1 MTTAHATPAGDSTG
15 PVGVGFIGVGVISD
29 TYLENLNSFPDVEV
43 LILGDLDTDRAAA
56 QAAKHDVP
64 ASGTAQDVLDHP
76 GVQVVVN
83 LTIPAVHAEISAAA
97 IAAGKH
103 VWTEKPLGLDR
114 ESTSAL
120 LEQAAAAGLRVGCAP
135 DTVLGAG
142 VQTAKRA
149 ITDGL
154 IGRPLF
160 AQTSMQWQG
169 PEVFH
174 PNPAFLFAKG
184 AGPLLDIGPYY
195 FTTLVSL
202 FGTVDKVAAMG
213 LKAREEREIQ
223 VGPQAGQTFPVET
236 PSTIS
241 VLTQFEGGQTGTS
254 LVSFDSPLARQ
265 GIVEIHG
272 TEGSLVVPDPNMF
285 EGRVA
290 YVRPFAEFGETPPTQ
305 EWIDVPQEGP
315 ITGRGLGLLDMVR
328 AIAEDRPHVASGEVG
343 YHVLDVM
350 LSAEE
355 SAASGEFVTVE
366 SSVSEVPLVPVDF
379 DPLERTIWSSAS
391 PDRTHGSVARTA

>member
-1 MTTAHATPAGDSTG
+1 MTTPAPFSG

-29 TYLENLNSFPDVEV
+29 TYLENLGSFPDVEV
-43 LILGDLDTDRAAA
+43 LILGDLDTERAAA
-56 QAAKHDVP
+56 QAAKHGVP

-83 LTIPAVHAEISAAA
+83 LTIPAVHAEISSQA

-114 ESTSAL
+114 ESTAAL
-120 LEQAAAAGLRVGCAP
+120 LKQADEAGLRVGCAP
-135 DTVLGAG
+135 DPVLGAG
-142 VQTAKRA
+142 VPTAERA
-149 ITDGL
+149 IQDGL
-154 IGRPLF
+154 SGRPLF
-160 AQTSMQWQG
+160 AQTSMQYQG

-174 PNPAFLFAKG
+174 PNPGFLFAKG

-202 FGTVDKVAAMG
+202 FGTVEKVAAVG
-213 LKAREEREIQ
+213 LKAREEREIL
-223 VGPQAGQTFPVET
+223 VGPNAGQTFPVEP

-241 VLTQFEGGQTGTS
+241 VLTRFEAGQTGTS

-265 GIVEIHG
+265 GVVEIHG

-285 EGRVA
+285 EGRIA
-290 YVRPFAEFGETPPTQ
+290 YVRPFESFGERPPEQ
-305 EWIDVPQEGP
+305 EWIEVEQTGP
-315 ITGRGLGLLDMVR
+315 VTGRGLGLLDMVR
-328 AIAEDRPHVASGEVG
+328 AINEARPHIASGAVG
-343 YHVLDVM
+343 YHVLDIM

-355 SAASGEFVTVE
+355 SAERGEFVTVE
-366 SSVSEVPLVPVDF
+366 SSVDTVPVLPEGF
-379 DPLERTIWSSAS
+379 DPLAKTL
-391 PDRTHGSVARTA
+391 

>member
-1 MTTAHATPAGDSTG
+1 MSA

-43 LILGDLDTDRAAA
+43 LILGDLDLDRARS
-56 QAAKHDVP
+56 QAEKHGVP
-64 ASGTAQDVLDHP
+64 AHGSAQDVLDHP

-83 LTIPAVHAEISAAA
+83 LTIPAVHAEISSAA

-114 ESTSAL
+114 ESTAAL
-120 LEQAAAAGLRVGCAP
+120 LKAADEAGLRVGCAP
-135 DTVLGAG
+135 DTVLGPG
-142 VQTAKRA
+142 VQTAKREIA
-149 ITDGL
+149 KGT

-160 AQTSMQWQG
+160 AQTSMQYQG

-174 PNPAFLFAKG
+174 PNPGFLFAKG

-202 FGTVDKVAAMG
+202 FGTVDKVAAVG
-213 LKAREEREIQ
+213 LKAREERAIQ
-223 VGPQAGQTFPVET
+223 VGPNAGQTFPVEV

-241 VLTQFEGGQTGTS
+241 VLTQFEAGQTGTS

-285 EGRVA
+285 EGRIA
-290 YVRPFAEFGETPPTQ
+290 YVKPFESFGERPPEQ
-305 EWIDVPQEGP
+305 NWIEVPQEGVVV
-315 ITGRGLGLLDMVR
+315 GRGMGLLDMVR
-328 AIAEDRPHVASGEVG
+328 AIAEDRPHVASGELG

-355 SAASGEFVTVE
+355 SAASGEFVTVN
-366 SSVSEVPLVPVDF
+366 SSVGEIPLVPVDF
-379 DPLERTIWSSAS
+379 DPLAATI
-391 PDRTHGSVARTA
+391 

>member
-1 MTTAHATPAGDSTG
+1 MSA

-43 LILGDLDTDRAAA
+43 LILGDLDLDRARS
-56 QAAKHDVP
+56 QAEKHGVP
-64 ASGTAQDVLDHP
+64 AHGSAQDVLDHP

-83 LTIPAVHAEISAAA
+83 LTIPAVHAEISSAA

-114 ESTSAL
+114 ESTAAL
-120 LEQAAAAGLRVGCAP
+120 LKAADEAGLRVGCAP
-135 DTVLGAG
+135 DTVLGPG
-142 VQTAKRA
+142 VQTAKREIA
-149 ITDGL
+149 KGT

-160 AQTSMQWQG
+160 AQTSMQYQG

-174 PNPAFLFAKG
+174 PNPGFLFAKG

-202 FGTVDKVAAMG
+202 FGTVDKVAAVG

-223 VGPQAGQTFPVET
+223 VGPNAGQTFPVEV

-241 VLTQFEGGQTGTS
+241 VLTQFEAGQTGTS

-285 EGRVA
+285 EGRIA
-290 YVRPFAEFGETPPTQ
+290 YVKPFESFGERPPEQ
-305 EWIDVPQEGP
+305 NWIEVPQEGVVV
-315 ITGRGLGLLDMVR
+315 GRGMGLLDMVR
-328 AIAEDRPHVASGEVG
+328 AIAEDRPHVASGELG

-355 SAASGEFVTVE
+355 SAASGEFVTVN
-366 SSVSEVPLVPVDF
+366 SSVGEIPLVPVDF
-379 DPLERTIWSSAS
+379 DPLAATI
-391 PDRTHGSVARTA
+391 

>member
-1 MTTAHATPAGDSTG
+1 MTGASA
-15 PVGVGFIGVGVISD
+15 PVGVGLIGAGVISD
-29 TYLENLNSFPDVEV
+29 TYLENLGSYPDVEV
-43 LILGDLDTDRAAA
+43 LAVGDLDTDRARA
-56 QAAKHDVP
+56 QAEKHGVP
-64 ASGTAQDVLDHP
+64 TSGSAQDVLDHP

-83 LTIPAVHAEISAAA
+83 LTIPAAHAEVSAAA

-114 ESTSAL
+114 ESTAAL
-120 LEQAAAAGLRVGCAP
+120 LRSAEQAGLRVGCAP
-135 DTVLGAG
+135 DTVLGPG
-142 VQTAKRA
+142 VQTAKREIA
-149 ITDGL
+149 KGT

-195 FTTLVSL
+195 FTTLVSM
-202 FGTVDKVAAMG
+202 FGTVEAVAAMG
-213 LKAREEREIQ
+213 LRAREEREIQ
-223 VGPQAGQTFPVET
+223 VGPNAGQTFPVET

-241 VLTQFEGGQTGTS
+241 VLTRFEAGQTGTS

-265 GIVEIHG
+265 GVVEIHG

-285 EGRVA
+285 EGRIA
-290 YVRPFAEFGETPPTQ
+290 YVRPFASFGEAPPVQ
-305 EWIDVPQEGP
+305 EWIEVPQQG
-315 ITGRGLGLLDMVR
+315 IVTGRGLGLLDMVR
-328 AIAEDRPHVASGEVG
+328 AIAEDRPHVASGELG

-355 SAASGEFVTVE
+355 SAASGEFVAVA
-366 SSVSEVPLVPVDF
+366 SSVADVPLLPEGF
-379 DPLERTIWSSAS
+379 DPF
-391 PDRTHGSVARTA
+391 ARTL

>member
-1 MTTAHATPAGDSTG
+1 MSTPFNG
-15 PVGVGFIGVGVISD
+15 PVGVGFIGTGVISD
-29 TYLENLNSFPDVEV
+29 QYLTNLTTFPDLEV
-43 LILGDLDTDRAAA
+43 LILGDLNTEVAAA
-56 QAAKHDVP
+56 QAEKYGIP

-83 LTIPAVHAEISAAA
+83 LTIPAVHTEISSQA

-114 ESTSAL
+114 ESTAAL
-120 LEQAAAAGLRVGCAP
+120 LEQADEAGLRIGCAP

-149 ITDGL
+149 ILDGL

-202 FGTVDKVAAMG
+202 FGTVEKVAAMG
-213 LKAREEREIQ
+213 LKAQEEREIL
-223 VGPQAGQTFPVET
+223 VGPNKGQKFPVEP

-272 TEGSLVVPDPNMF
+272 TEGSLSIPDPNMF
-285 EGRVA
+285 EGRIA
-290 YVRPFAEFGETPPTQ
+290 YVRPFESFGEAPPEQ
-305 EWIDVPQEGP
+305 EWIEIQQEGP
-315 ITGRGLGLLDMVR
+315 VTGRGLGLLDMVR
-328 AIAEDRPHVASGEVG
+328 ATREGRPHIATGEVG

-355 SAASGEFVTVE
+355 SAASGEFVTVN
-366 SSVSEVPLVPVDF
+366 SSVSEIPVVPADF
-379 DPLERTIWSSAS
+379 DPL
-391 PDRTHGSVARTA
+391 ARTV

>member
-1 MTTAHATPAGDSTG
+1 MSAPI
-15 PVGVGFIGVGVISD
+15 GVGFIGVGVISD

-43 LILGDLDTDRAAA
+43 LILGDLDLDRARS
-56 QAAKHDVP
+56 QAEKHGVP
-64 ASGTAQDVLDHP
+64 AHGSAQDVLDHP

-83 LTIPAVHAEISAAA
+83 LTIPAVHAEVSSAA

-114 ESTSAL
+114 ESTAAL
-120 LEQAAAAGLRVGCAP
+120 LQQAEAAGLRVGCAP

-149 ITDGL
+149 ILDGV

-174 PNPAFLFAKG
+174 PNPGFLFAKG
-184 AGPLLDIGPYY
+184 AGPLLDMGPYY

-202 FGTVDKVAAMG
+202 FGTVDKVAAVG
-213 LKAREEREIQ
+213 LKAREERTIQ
-223 VGPQAGQTFPVET
+223 VGEKAGTTFPVEV

-254 LVSFDSPLARQ
+254 LLSFDSPLARQ

-285 EGRVA
+285 EGRIA
-290 YVRPFAEFGETPPTQ
+290 YVKPFETFGERPPEQ
-305 EWIDVPQEGP
+305 EWIEIPQQGP
-315 ITGRGLGLLDMVR
+315 ATGRGLGLLDMVR
-328 AIAEDRPHVASGEVG
+328 AIHEDRQHVASGEVG

-355 SAASGEFVTVE
+355 SAASGEFVTVQ
-366 SSVSEVPLVPVDF
+366 SSVAEVPPVPADF
-379 DPLERTIWSSAS
+379 DPFAS
-391 PDRTHGSVARTA
+391 TL

>member
-1 MTTAHATPAGDSTG
+1 MTGASA
-15 PVGVGFIGVGVISD
+15 PVGVGLIGAGVISD
-29 TYLENLNSFPDVEV
+29 TYLENLGSYPDVEV
-43 LILGDLDTDRAAA
+43 LAVGDLDTDRARA
-56 QAAKHDVP
+56 QAEKHGVSV
-64 ASGTAQDVLDHP
+64 SGTAQDVLDHP

-83 LTIPAVHAEISAAA
+83 LTIPAAHAEVSAAA

-114 ESTSAL
+114 GSTAAL
-120 LEQAAAAGLRVGCAP
+120 LRSAAEAGLRVGCAP
-135 DTVLGAG
+135 DTVLGPG
-142 VQTAKRA
+142 VQTAKREIA
-149 ITDGL
+149 KGT

-195 FTTLVSL
+195 FTTLVSM
-202 FGTVDKVAAMG
+202 FGTVDSVAAMG
-213 LKAREEREIQ
+213 LRARQEREIQ
-223 VGPQAGQTFPVET
+223 VGPNAGQTFPVET

-241 VLTQFEGGQTGTS
+241 VLTRFEAGQTGTS

-285 EGRVA
+285 EGRIA
-290 YVRPFAEFGETPPTQ
+290 YVRPFESFGEAPPVQ
-305 EWIDVPQEGP
+305 EWIEVPQQGVV
-315 ITGRGLGLLDMVR
+315 TGRGLGLLDMVR
-328 AIAEDRPHVASGEVG
+328 AIAEDRPHVASGELG

-355 SAASGEFVTVE
+355 SAASGEFVAVA
-366 SSVSEVPLVPVDF
+366 SSVAEVPLLPEGF
-379 DPLERTIWSSAS
+379 DPF
-391 PDRTHGSVARTA
+391 ARTL

>member
-1 MTTAHATPAGDSTG
+1 MSTPTPFAG

-43 LILGDLDTDRAAA
+43 LILGDINTERAAA
-56 QAAKHDVP
+56 QAAKHNVP

-83 LTIPAVHAEISAAA
+83 LTLPATHVEISSAA

-103 VWTEKPLGLDR
+103 VWTEKPLGMDR
-114 ESTSAL
+114 ESTAAL
-120 LEQAAAAGLRVGCAP
+120 LKQADEAGLRVGCAP

-149 ITDGL
+149 ILDGV

-174 PNPAFLFAKG
+174 PNPGFLFAQG
-184 AGPLLDIGPYY
+184 AGPLLDMGPYY

-202 FGTVDKVAAMG
+202 FGTVEKVAAIG
-213 LKAREEREIQ
+213 LKATEERTIQ
-223 VGPQAGQTFPVET
+223 VGDLAGTTFPVEV

-254 LVSFDSPLARQ
+254 LLSFDSPLARQ

-272 TEGSLVVPDPNMF
+272 TEGSLVVPDPNTF
-285 EGRVA
+285 EGRIA
-290 YVRPFAEFGETPPTQ
+290 YVRPFETFGERPPEQ
-305 EWIDVPQEGP
+305 EWIEIPQEGP
-315 ITGRGLGLLDMVR
+315 TTGRGLGLLDMVR
-328 AIAEDRPHVASGEVG
+328 SIHDGRPHIATGEVG
-343 YHVLDVM
+343 YHVLDIM

-355 SAASGEFVTVE
+355 SAASGEFVTLN
-366 SSVSEVPLVPVDF
+366 SSVSEIPAVPADF
-379 DPLERTIWSSAS
+379 DPL
-391 PDRTHGSVARTA
+391 ARTL

>member
-1 MTTAHATPAGDSTG
+1 MSTPTPFAG

-43 LILGDLDTDRAAA
+43 LILGDINTERAAA
-56 QAAKHDVP
+56 QAAKHNVP

-83 LTIPAVHAEISAAA
+83 LTLPATHVAISSAA

-103 VWTEKPLGLDR
+103 VWTEKPLGMDR
-114 ESTSAL
+114 ESTAAL
-120 LEQAAAAGLRVGCAP
+120 LKQADEAGLRVGCAP

-149 ITDGL
+149 ILDGV

-174 PNPAFLFAKG
+174 PNPGFLFAQG
-184 AGPLLDIGPYY
+184 AGPLLDMGPYY

-202 FGTVDKVAAMG
+202 FGTVEKVAAIG
-213 LKAREEREIQ
+213 LKATEERTIQ
-223 VGPQAGQTFPVET
+223 VGDLAGTTFPVEV

-254 LVSFDSPLARQ
+254 LLSFDSPLARQ

-285 EGRVA
+285 EGRIA
-290 YVRPFAEFGETPPTQ
+290 YVRRFDSFGEKPPEQ
-305 EWIDVPQEGP
+305 EWIEIPQAGP
-315 ITGRGLGLLDMVR
+315 ATGRGLGLLDMVR
-328 AIAEDRPHVASGEVG
+328 SIHDGRPHIATGEVG
-343 YHVLDVM
+343 YHVLDIM

-355 SAASGEFVTVE
+355 SAASGEFVTVN
-366 SSVSEVPLVPVDF
+366 SAVSEIPAVGADF
-379 DPLERTIWSSAS
+379 DPL
-391 PDRTHGSVARTA
+391 ARTL

>member
-1 MTTAHATPAGDSTG
+1 MSAPTG
-15 PVGVGFIGVGVISD
+15 PVGVGLIGVGVISD
-29 TYLENLNSFPDVEV
+29 TYLEHLNSFPDVTV
-43 LILGDLDTDRAAA
+43 LAVGDLDLERART
-56 QAAKHDVP
+56 QAEKYDVP
-64 ASGTAQDVLDHP
+64 TWGDAQVVLDHP
-76 GVQVVVN
+76 EIQVVVN
-83 LTIPAVHAEISAAA
+83 LTVPAVHAEISSAA

-120 LEQAAAAGLRVGCAP
+120 LSAADEAGLRVGCAP
-135 DTVLGAG
+135 DTVLGPG
-142 VQTAKRA
+142 VQTAKREIA
-149 ITDGL
+149 NGT

-174 PNPAFLFAKG
+174 PNPGFLFAKG

-202 FGTVDKVAAMG
+202 FGTVEKVAAMG
-213 LKAREEREIQ
+213 LRAQTERAIQ
-223 VGPQAGQTFPVET
+223 VGPKAGETFPVEV

-241 VLTQFEGGQTGTS
+241 VLTQFEGGQQGNS

-285 EGRVA
+285 EGRIA
-290 YVRPFAEFGETPPTQ
+290 YVKPFESFGEAPPEQ
-305 EWIDVPQEGP
+305 EWIEVPQQGVVA
-315 ITGRGLGLLDMVR
+315 GRGTGLLDMVR

-355 SAASGEFVTVE
+355 SAASGEFVAVN
-366 SSVSEVPLVPVDF
+366 SSVSEVPLVAEDF
-379 DPLERTIWSSAS
+379 DPFAS
-391 PDRTHGSVARTA
+391 TL

>member
-1 MTTAHATPAGDSTG
+1 MTAPAPFSG
-15 PVGVGFIGVGVISD
+15 PVGVGFIGTGVISD
-29 TYLENLNSFPDVEV
+29 QYLTNLTTFPDLEV
-43 LILGDLDTDRAAA
+43 LILGDLNPEVAKA
-56 QAAKHDVP
+56 QAEKYGIP
-64 ASGTAQDVLDHP
+64 AHGTAQDVLDHP

-83 LTIPAVHAEISAAA
+83 LTIPAAHVEISSAA

-120 LEQAAAAGLRVGCAP
+120 LTQADEAGLRIGCAP

-149 ITDGL
+149 ILDGL

-202 FGTVDKVAAMG
+202 FGTVEKVAAMG
-213 LKAREEREIQ
+213 LKAQEEREIL
-223 VGPQAGQTFPVET
+223 VGPNKGQKFPVEP

-265 GIVEIHG
+265 GVVEIHG

-285 EGRVA
+285 EGRIA
-290 YVRPFAEFGETPPTQ
+290 YVRPFESFGEAPPEQ

-315 ITGRGLGLLDMVR
+315 VTGRGLGLLDMVR
-328 AIAEDRPHVASGEVG
+328 AIHDGRLHVASGAVG

-355 SAASGEFVTVE
+355 SAERGEFVDVK
-366 SSVSEVPLVPVDF
+366 SSVDTVPVLPKDF
-379 DPLERTIWSSAS
+379 DPLAKTL
-391 PDRTHGSVARTA
+391 

>member
-1 MTTAHATPAGDSTG
+1 
-15 PVGVGFIGVGVISD
+15 ISD
-29 TYLENLNSFPDVEV
+29 TYLEHLGSFPDVDV
-43 LILGDLDTDRAAA
+43 LVLGDLDTDRARS
-56 QAAKHDVP
+56 QAEKHGIP
-64 ASGTAQDVLDHP
+64 AWGTAQDVLDHP

-83 LTIPAVHAEISAAA
+83 LTIPAVHAEISASA

-120 LEQAAAAGLRVGCAP
+120 LKAADEAGLRVGCAP
-135 DTVLGAG
+135 DTVLGPG
-142 VQTAKRA
+142 VQTAKREIA
-149 ITDGL
+149 KGT

-160 AQTSMQWQG
+160 AQTSMQYQG

-174 PNPAFLFAKG
+174 PNPGFLFAQG

-202 FGTVDKVAAMG
+202 FGTVEKVAAVG
-213 LKAREEREIQ
+213 LKAKEERAIQ
-223 VGPQAGQTFPVET
+223 VGPNAGETFPVEV

-265 GIVEIHG
+265 GVVEIHG

-285 EGRVA
+285 EGRIA
-290 YVRPFAEFGETPPTQ
+290 YVKPFESFGEQPPEQ
-305 EWIDVPQEGP
+305 EWIEVPQEGVVA
-315 ITGRGLGLLDMVR
+315 GRGTGLLDMVR
-328 AIAEDRPHVASGEVG
+328 AIAEGRPHVASGELG

-355 SAASGEFVTVE
+355 SAASGEFVTVN
-366 SSVSEVPLVPVDF
+366 SSVGEVPLVQEGF
-379 DPLERTIWSSAS
+379 DPFAS
-391 PDRTHGSVARTA
+391 TL

>member
-1 MTTAHATPAGDSTG
+1 MTAPAPFSG
-15 PVGVGFIGVGVISD
+15 PVGVGFIGTGVISD
-29 TYLENLNSFPDVEV
+29 QYLTNLTTFPDLEV
-43 LILGDLDTDRAAA
+43 LILGDLNPEVAKA
-56 QAAKHDVP
+56 QAEKYGIP
-64 ASGTAQDVLDHP
+64 AHGTAQDVLDHP

-83 LTIPAVHAEISAAA
+83 LTIPAAHVEISSAA

-120 LEQAAAAGLRVGCAP
+120 LTQADEAGLRIGCAP

-149 ITDGL
+149 ILDGL

-202 FGTVDKVAAMG
+202 FGTVEKVAAMG
-213 LKAREEREIQ
+213 LKAQEEREIL
-223 VGPQAGQTFPVET
+223 VGPNKGQKFPVEP

-265 GIVEIHG
+265 GVVEIHG
-272 TEGSLVVPDPNMF
+272 TEGSLSIPDPNMF
-285 EGRVA
+285 EGRIA
-290 YVRPFAEFGETPPTQ
+290 YVRPFESFGEAPPEQ

-315 ITGRGLGLLDMVR
+315 VTGRGLGLLDMVR
-328 AIAEDRPHVASGEVG
+328 AIHDGRPHVASGAVG

-355 SAASGEFVTVE
+355 SAERGEFVDVK
-366 SSVSEVPLVPVDF
+366 SSVDTVPVLPKDF
-379 DPLERTIWSSAS
+379 DPLAKTL
-391 PDRTHGSVARTA
+391 

>member
-1 MTTAHATPAGDSTG
+1 MSNTPKPFTG

-43 LILGDLDTDRAAA
+43 LILGDIDADRAAA
-56 QAAKHDVP
+56 QAEKHGVP
-64 ASGTAQDVLDHP
+64 ASGSAQDVLDHP

-83 LTIPAVHAEISAAA
+83 LTLPATHAEISSAA

-114 ESTSAL
+114 ESTAAL
-120 LEQAAAAGLRVGCAP
+120 LKQADEAGLRVGCAP

-149 ITDGL
+149 ILDGL

-174 PNPAFLFAKG
+174 PNPGFLFAKG
-184 AGPLLDIGPYY
+184 AGPLLDMGPYY

-202 FGTVDKVAAMG
+202 FGTVEKVAAIG
-213 LKAREEREIQ
+213 LKALEERTIQ
-223 VGPQAGQTFPVET
+223 VGDQAGTTFPVEV

-254 LVSFDSPLARQ
+254 LLSFDSPLARQ

-285 EGRVA
+285 EGRIA
-290 YVRPFAEFGETPPTQ
+290 YVRPFESFGERPPEQ
-305 EWIDVPQEGP
+305 EWIEVPQEGP
-315 ITGRGLGLLDMVR
+315 TTGRGLGLLDMVR
-328 AIAEDRPHVASGEVG
+328 SIHEGRPHIATGEVG
-343 YHVLDVM
+343 YHVLDIM

-355 SAASGEFVTVE
+355 SAASGEFVTLN
-366 SSVSEVPLVPVDF
+366 SSVSEIPAVPADF
-379 DPLERTIWSSAS
+379 DPL
-391 PDRTHGSVARTA
+391 ARTL

>member
-1 MTTAHATPAGDSTG
+1 
-15 PVGVGFIGVGVISD
+15 SD

-56 QAAKHDVP
+56 QAAKHDVT
-64 ASGTAQDVLDHP
+64 ASRTAQDVTDHP

-160 AQTSMQWQG
+160 A
-169 PEVFH
+169 
-174 PNPAFLFAKG
+174 KG

-254 LVSFDSPLARQ
+254 LVSFDSPL
-265 GIVEIHG
+265 
-272 TEGSLVVPDPNMF
+272 
-285 EGRVA
+285 
-290 YVRPFAEFGETPPTQ
+290 
-305 EWIDVPQEGP
+305 
-315 ITGRGLGLLDMVR
+315 
-328 AIAEDRPHVASGEVG
+328 
-343 YHVLDVM
+343 
-350 LSAEE
+350 
-355 SAASGEFVTVE
+355 
-366 SSVSEVPLVPVDF
+366 
-379 DPLERTIWSSAS
+379 
-391 PDRTHGSVARTA
+391 

>member
-1 MTTAHATPAGDSTG
+1 MSTPFNG
-15 PVGVGFIGVGVISD
+15 PVGVGFIGTGVISD
-29 TYLENLNSFPDVEV
+29 QYLTNLTTFPDLEV
-43 LILGDLDTDRAAA
+43 LILGDLNTEVAAA
-56 QAAKHDVP
+56 QAEKYGIP

-83 LTIPAVHAEISAAA
+83 LTIPAVHTEISSQA

-114 ESTSAL
+114 ESTAAL
-120 LEQAAAAGLRVGCAP
+120 LKQADEAGLRIGCAP

-149 ITDGL
+149 ILDGL

-202 FGTVDKVAAMG
+202 FGTVEKVAAMG
-213 LKAREEREIQ
+213 LKAQEEREIL
-223 VGPQAGQTFPVET
+223 VGPNKGQKFPVEP

-272 TEGSLVVPDPNMF
+272 TEGSLSIPDPNMF
-285 EGRVA
+285 EGRIA
-290 YVRPFAEFGETPPTQ
+290 YVRPFESFGEAPPEQ
-305 EWIDVPQEGP
+305 EWIEIQQEGP
-315 ITGRGLGLLDMVR
+315 VTGRGLGLLDMVR
-328 AIAEDRPHVASGEVG
+328 AIQEDRPHVASGAVG
-343 YHVLDVM
+343 YHVLDIM

-355 SAASGEFVTVE
+355 SAERGEIGRAHV
-366 SSVSEVPLVPVDF
+366 
-379 DPLERTIWSSAS
+379 
-391 PDRTHGSVARTA
+391 

>member
-43 LILGDLDTDRAAA
+43 LILGDLDTERAAA

-149 ITDGL
+149 ILDGL

-223 VGPQAGQTFPVET
+223 VGPQAGQTFPVEP

-241 VLTQFEGGQTGTS
+241 VLTQ
-254 LVSFDSPLARQ
+254 
-265 GIVEIHG
+265 IHG

-328 AIAEDRPHVASGEVG
+328 AIAEDRHHVASGEVG